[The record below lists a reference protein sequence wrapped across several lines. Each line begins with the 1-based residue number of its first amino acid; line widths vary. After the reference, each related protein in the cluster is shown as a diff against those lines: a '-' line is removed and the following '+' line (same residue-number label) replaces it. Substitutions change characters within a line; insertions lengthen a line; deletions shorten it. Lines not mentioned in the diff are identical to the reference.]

1 MDWTGYSQSCQLQYY
16 YSQSDIPETENR
28 VYYLEFQMREI
39 AEVVS
44 KSLNINA
51 IYFQIYIL
59 PTSNKGLLS
68 WNSRWSFKINLNV
81 IS

>member
-1 MDWTGYSQSCQLQYY
+1 
-16 YSQSDIPETENR
+16 
-28 VYYLEFQMREI
+28 MREI